1 MDDERVDS
9 IIKML
14 FVACIACMCVL
25 ILMAGHTICRMV
37 EMCVEDSKRI
47 ETRDMGNAMRSM
59 AEENRQL
66 KHRMGIDE

>member
-9 IIKML
+9 IMKL
-14 FVACIACMCVL
+14 LVAVCVCIL